1 MPNASEGAAGA
12 RPIPP
17 DLAADHRTFE
27 QAVRPW
33 LESHGGVA
41 LLPESVLD
49 ALTRYGLLVH
59 EYAAR
64 VSLVGRAD
72 RPVLFTRHVLDSLN
86 LASCLASP
94 PRLLLDVGSGA
105 GFPGIPLAVVW
116 PQTRVILLESRDRK
130 AGFLEHAVR
139 RLGLGNV
146 RVVCDRLERV
156 SEGRTIDP
164 VDAVTIRAV
173 GDLPHLLA
181 TLEPLAMPG
190 AWWAY
195 FLGAGAAERGA
206 QPDLGRFG
214 RDARVLAGAFG
225 GWILHGSLGGEAQ
238 EAG

>member
-12 RPIPP
+12 GPIPR
-17 DLAADHRTFE
+17 DLVADHRIFE

-33 LESHGGVA
+33 LESRGGA
-41 LLPESVLD
+41 AFSSESALD
-49 ALTRYGLLVH
+49 ALTRYGLLVYEH
-59 EYAAR
+59 AAR

-72 RPVLFTRHVLDSLN
+72 RGVLFTRHILDSLN
-86 LASCLASP
+86 LASCQAAP
-94 PRLLLDVGSGA
+94 PALLLDVGSGA

-146 RVVCDRLERV
+146 QVVCDRLERV
-156 SEGRTIDP
+156 SEGRTIGP
-164 VDAVTIRAV
+164 VDAATIRAV

-181 TLEPLAMPG
+181 TLDQLASPG

-195 FLGAGAAERGA
+195 FLGAATERGA
-206 QPDLGRFG
+206 QADLGRFG
-214 RDARVLAGAFG
+214 RDTRVLAGAFG
-225 GWILHGSLGGEAQ
+225 GRILKGRLGGGAEQ

>member
-1 MPNASEGAAGA
+1 MPSASEGAAGA

-17 DLAADHRTFE
+17 DLIIDHRAFE

-33 LESHGGVA
+33 LESRGGA
-41 LLPESVLD
+41 APLPESVLD
-49 ALTRYGLLVH
+49 ALTRYGLLVREH
-59 EYAAR
+59 AAR
-64 VSLVGRAD
+64 VSLVGRSD

-86 LASCLASP
+86 LASCVASP
-94 PRLLLDVGSGA
+94 PASLLDVGSGA

-146 RVVCDRLERV
+146 RIVCDRLERV
-156 SEGRTIDP
+156 SEGRTIGP
-164 VDAVTIRAV
+164 VDAATIRAV

-181 TLEPLAMPG
+181 ALEPLAAQG

-195 FLGAGAAERGA
+195 FLGEAAERDTQA
-206 QPDLGRFG
+206 DLGRVG
-214 RDARVLAGAFG
+214 RSARVLAGAFG
-225 GWILHGSLGGEAQ
+225 GRILQGSFGGGADQ
-238 EAG
+238 EVG